1 MIFVLYIDDQQDL
14 LNIGKIF
21 LEKSGEISADICS
34 DPKKAF
40 DHLTTRN
47 YDAIISDY
55 EMPEID
61 GITLLKNI
69 RQRGCNTPFII
80 FTGKGRE
87 EVVIDALN
95 SGADFYL
102 QKGGAPKPQFA
113 ELSHKV
119 RQAVRRKQAEDEK
132 ETQYRE

>member
-1 MIFVLYIDDQQDL
+1 MISVLYIDDQQDL

-40 DHLTTRN
+40 YNLTTRN

-55 EMPEID
+55 EIPEID

-69 RQRGCNTPFII
+69 RQRGCIPLLSYLLERD
-80 FTGKGRE
+80 GKK
-87 EVVIDALN
+87 L
-95 SGADFYL
+95 
-102 QKGGAPKPQFA
+102 
-113 ELSHKV
+113 
-119 RQAVRRKQAEDEK
+119 
-132 ETQYRE
+132 